1 MVAVVVVVVGKAR
14 YSGSDIHRGVADRW
28 SSDVAGSGKLRLHGD
43 RQRTRQLSVYGPTS
57 GLEILL
63 NFICAVLPVP
73 LLLLHSPAPLSL
85 SDPRLCPHST
95 GTSTA
100 FLSFTPFLRRF
111 SFFFFLF
118 STLPRCFYAANQG
131 NDDEFSS
138 IPLVEW
144 VKEKKK
150 KE

>member
-1 MVAVVVVVVGKAR
+1 MVVVVVVVGKAR

-73 LLLLHSPAPLSL
+73 PRFSYTRLLPCPCPTPAFVLILPERPTGLPLFHPL
-85 SDPRLCPHST
+85 
-95 GTSTA
+95 
-100 FLSFTPFLRRF
+100 FLRRF
-111 SFFFFLF
+111 SFFLPFFLF
-118 STLPRCFYAANQG
+118 FFIFDTSSLLLRGQPRKRRRVFLHSPRRMG
-131 NDDEFSS
+131 
-138 IPLVEW
+138 
-144 VKEKKK
+144 
-150 KE
+150 

>member
-1 MVAVVVVVVGKAR
+1 MVMASEVVMVAVVVVVVGKAR

-111 SFFFFLF
+111 SFFFFYFRHFL
-118 STLPRCFYAANQG
+118 AA
-131 NDDEFSS
+131 FTR
-138 IPLVEW
+138 PT
-144 VKEKKK
+144 KETTTSFPPFPS
-150 KE
+150 